1 MKTKNQKA
9 INGIAVLIVMM
20 ISLAASSCATQFP
33 SETNLYSG
41 VSSAQASYNSSE
53 AGRHWVR
60 PQEITYRPLDI
71 VDYTIEVYLSEISI
85 QEAVIFGYP
94 QTGQAA
100 SPYVIQAIS
109 EAIIE
114 SGADGFLLST
124 YTIES
129 VDSSGKNT
137 AKVSIHGRPL
147 KLVSLGE
154 VKQERADQERF
165 VTSIVVEE
173 DSERG
178 IIKTTT
184 TTTPIA
190 LGGSQ
195 GLISLSKDTISR
207 GNLGI
212 EVSDK
217 QEKSTLKKV
226 LLWTGGIVGS
236 ALLISAVASASSV

>member
-1 MKTKNQKA
+1 MKV
-9 INGIAVLIVMM
+9 IAVLTVIML
-20 ISLAASSCATQFP
+20 SLLTSGCATQFP
-33 SETNLYSG
+33 TETDLYSG
-41 VSSAQASYNSSE
+41 VTSAQATYHSNE

-71 VDYTIEVYLSEISI
+71 VDYTIEVYLSEITI

-94 QTGQAA
+94 LTGQVA

-109 EAIIE
+109 EAIIK

-124 YTIES
+124 YTIKNAERN
-129 VDSSGKNT
+129 GKKIAT
-137 AKVSIHGRPL
+137 VSLHGRPL

-165 VTSIVVEE
+165 VTNVVVEE

-190 LGGSQ
+190 LGNSQ

-207 GNLGI
+207 GSLGI
-212 EVSDK
+212 EASGK
-217 QEKSTLKKV
+217 QEKSVLTKV

-236 ALLISAVASASSV
+236 ALLIGAVASASAI